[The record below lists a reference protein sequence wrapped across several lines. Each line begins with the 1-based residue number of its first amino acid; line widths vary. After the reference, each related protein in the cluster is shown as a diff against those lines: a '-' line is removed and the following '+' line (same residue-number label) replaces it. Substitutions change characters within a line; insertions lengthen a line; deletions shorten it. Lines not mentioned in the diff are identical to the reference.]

1 MLTVINLDISRKE
14 LEGYGRR
21 AQVSTYLL
29 VYSVDSLRADNR
41 MFRMFQILRKQHFH
55 YYPLQ
60 LNLLNLKLF
69 SQTTEESNQSIC

>member
-1 MLTVINLDISRKE
+1 MLTIINLDISRNE

-41 MFRMFQILRKQHFH
+41 MFRMFPNPQETAFS
-55 YYPLQ
+55 
-60 LNLLNLKLF
+60 LLPTSVKSSKFEAFFPND
-69 SQTTEESNQSIC
+69 